1 MQKSTMLF
9 VLVFGVLL
17 TAMYAATK
25 QSYQSATVVSVT
37 NHESLPSYVGNPV
50 DAALQPE
57 VYSYDIGIQ
66 LECTVYVVR
75 YETGLDYLPSVFS
88 PHQTVEVSLQK
99 HIMYVNL
106 PGARELRLGIGK
118 RNRIKGASCTV
129 NN

>member
-1 MQKSTMLF
+1 MRKSLMLC

-17 TAMYAATK
+17 MGVHAGMMQPYRP
-25 QSYQSATVVSVT
+25 ATVVSVT
-37 NHESLPSYVGNPV
+37 HHEPLPSYVGNPV

-57 VYSYDIGIQ
+57 VYSYDIAIQ
-66 LECTVYVVR
+66 LDCTVYMVR

-99 HIMYVNL
+99 HIMHVSL
-106 PGARELRLGIGK
+106 PGAPELRLGIGK
-118 RNRIKGASCTV
+118 RSRVKDTSCTL

>member
-1 MQKSTMLF
+1 MKKILMLF
-9 VLVFGVLL
+9 VLVFAALL
-17 TAMYAATK
+17 TGVHAGTMQPYRP
-25 QSYQSATVVSVT
+25 ATVVSVT
-37 NHESLPSYVGNPV
+37 THESLPRYVGNPV

-66 LECTVYVVR
+66 LDCTVYAVR

-99 HIMYVNL
+99 HTMYVNL
-106 PGARELRLGIGK
+106 PGARQLRLGIGK
-118 RNRIKGASCTV
+118 RSRVKDTSCTV

>member
-17 TAMYAATK
+17 TAMYAASR

-37 NHESLPSYVGNPV
+37 NHESLPSYFGNPV

-106 PGARELRLGIGK
+106 PGDRELRLGIARRSRVK
-118 RNRIKGASCTV
+118 DTSCTV